1 LEYQNVINL
10 CYGWQKSLELQ
21 GHVPNTHTWGIC
33 KAFIMPPIVKQCN
46 FKQNQGY
53 LLISY
58 ALYVALTI
66 FVNMQT
72 CIHEFEASSHVK

>member
-1 LEYQNVINL
+1 ML
-10 CYGWQKSLELQ
+10 
-21 GHVPNTHTWGIC
+21 
-33 KAFIMPPIVKQCN
+33 PIVKQCN
-46 FKQNQGY
+46 FNQNQGY

-72 CIHEFEASSHVK
+72 CIHEFEASSHVKWWIWVVVFAYSYDGKSYGYTCSFSIFCICI